1 MVGDVQIVRIFP
13 SGRKVQQKPMNEKLE
28 YKICEFLNY
37 VEDYVAMEYGDTSM
51 FWDEDLFVDV
61 IYPMVTSYYLG
72 GNNVPNTAHDLIKR
86 MYAS

>member
-1 MVGDVQIVRIFP
+1 
-13 SGRKVQQKPMNEKLE
+13 MNEKLE
-28 YKICEFLNY
+28 YKLLEFLDY

-51 FWDEDLFVDV
+51 FWDEDLFFGV